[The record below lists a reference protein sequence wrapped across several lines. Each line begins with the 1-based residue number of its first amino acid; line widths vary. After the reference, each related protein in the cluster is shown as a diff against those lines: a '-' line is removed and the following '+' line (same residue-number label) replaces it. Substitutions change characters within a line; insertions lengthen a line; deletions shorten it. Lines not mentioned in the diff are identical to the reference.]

1 MYQTHGSGP
10 RHHVGNANSSSVLRS
25 INDILREDRELPT
38 RSRSTSAH
46 RYDAYGVSPTRSR
59 YTYGSHSRGASP
71 SRTTYGGPAY
81 GGLAYGPPSEEE
93 RSMER
98 LASTFRTEDYTSSL
112 YERLHDFSPL
122 TSDQEMTS
130 AGHGVNSHMGLAGG
144 DYPPAAMPLLPDMP
158 SRSRKLLEDLA
169 ASGDLP
175 RGKYGGREV
184 STSRYL
190 SPRNWT
196 HLQHLIKNKKRKQDR
211 KQKRE
216 NTDRQQFAY
225 FKIRFGHPSWRLSR
239 RCKIYIFTA
248 RWRWW
253 LHSLTHVRA
262 IQRIPF
268 EYAALK
274 HDFEKKH
281 ILINI

>member
-1 MYQTHGSGP
+1 MYQTHGSGA
-10 RHHVGNANSSSVLRS
+10 RHHVGNTVLRS

-46 RYDAYGVSPTRSR
+46 RYDAYGASPTRSR

-71 SRTTYGGPAY
+71 SRSGAYGGPAY
-81 GGLAYGPPSEEE
+81 GGLAYGGPPSEEE

-130 AGHGVNSHMGLAGG
+130 HGHAHGHGGVSHGHAHMNHMTLAGG

-175 RGKYGGREV
+175 RGKYGAREV

-190 SPRNWT
+190 SPRN
-196 HLQHLIKNKKRKQDR
+196 
-211 KQKRE
+211 
-216 NTDRQQFAY
+216 
-225 FKIRFGHPSWRLSR
+225 
-239 RCKIYIFTA
+239 
-248 RWRWW
+248 
-253 LHSLTHVRA
+253 
-262 IQRIPF
+262 
-268 EYAALK
+268 
-274 HDFEKKH
+274 
-281 ILINI
+281 